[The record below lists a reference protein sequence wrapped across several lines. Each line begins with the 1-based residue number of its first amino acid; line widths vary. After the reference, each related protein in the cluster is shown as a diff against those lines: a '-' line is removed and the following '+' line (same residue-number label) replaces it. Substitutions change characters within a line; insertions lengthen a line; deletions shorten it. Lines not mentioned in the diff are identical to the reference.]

1 MCPILLIEYQVVQ
14 NGDEKHYSFGFVATS
29 FQPVQMNVGPSNA
42 ALPAIVW
49 GGRESVLGLVF
60 PTEAARAKCIKRL
73 GRDKP
78 FGLSL
83 ERDLHDS
90 FLLRNFS
97 VASPGDDVELYQV
110 QGKNHTIMSIRAG
123 QRGFVVVDPTWS
135 EPPRFVPY
143 GSVEFRGCSGNW
155 VFVLAG
161 YGAKRPCAHI
171 IECAN
176 SDVALDVAKS
186 LTQRVQRA
194 ISVSEQI
201 LSVTTREI
209 GHGDVDFAVNSHS
222 ETGQANRLPF
232 NTAWGRFVKSISIP
246 ASFEGQ
252 GQILHTRGGAA

>member
-1 MCPILLIEYQVVQ
+1 MCPILLIEYQVIQ
-14 NGDEKHYSFGFVATS
+14 NGNERHHSFGFVANS
-29 FQPVQMNVGPSNA
+29 FRTVEINLDPSNA

-49 GGRESVLGLVF
+49 LGKESALCLVF
-60 PTEAARAKCIKRL
+60 STEAARGKCIERL
-73 GRDKP
+73 RHGKP

-83 ERDLHDS
+83 ERDLHES

-97 VASPGDDVELYQV
+97 GSSPGDDVELYQV

-155 VFVLAG
+155 VFILAG
-161 YGAKRPCAHI
+161 GGTKRACAHI

-252 GQILHTRGGAA
+252 GQILRTRGGAA